1 MQFHV
6 SLEQLKVFAEQ
17 FWKSVGDAKVFAFH
31 GEMGAGKTT
40 IISALCHYKGIKDVA
55 GSPTF
60 SIINEYAFSENGEA
74 KKIFQADYRLY
85 SGAVVDVVFDHFL
98 ATDETEFSEHR
109 LFEFSMEVYAVLEQQ
124 QEWFPE
130 RFGHMF
136 PHMKNHNWLFN
147 YRTRWGA
154 GRSLT
159 GLVHRSKYLSEAD
172 TAFRLFEEHYQQLG
186 DCYRYFWSFAKP
198 FARHRFDEFMG
209 DQATGI
215 V

>member
-1 MQFHV
+1 MISDYVKGKKQF
-6 SLEQLKVFAEQ
+6 
-17 FWKSVGDAKVFAFH
+17 DYPDD
-31 GEMGAGKTT
+31 
-40 IISALCHYKGIKDVA
+40 IRKGITLHRLIDNFTDAHEAVQ
-55 GSPTF
+55 
-60 SIINEYAFSENGEA
+60 EA
-74 KKIFQADYRLY
+74 KKIFRADYRLY

-98 ATDETEFSEHR
+98 ATDETEFSEHS

-130 RFGHMF
+130 RFGNMF